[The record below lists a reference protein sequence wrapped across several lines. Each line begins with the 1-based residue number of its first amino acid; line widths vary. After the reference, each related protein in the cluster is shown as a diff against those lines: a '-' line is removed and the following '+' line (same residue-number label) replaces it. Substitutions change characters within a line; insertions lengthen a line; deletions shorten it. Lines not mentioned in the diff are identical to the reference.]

1 MLKTIFRNATVKLPN
16 KKSLYALQNLD
27 TQNVRS
33 KKYEMSESHT
43 SPFLKYI
50 KYEKNLVTLTEESLN
65 TRVKNDHINRIDTN
79 Q

>member
-16 KKSLYALQNLD
+16 KNSVYALQNLD
-27 TQNVRS
+27 TQKVRS

-50 KYEKNLVTLTEESLN
+50 KYEKNTLTEKSLN